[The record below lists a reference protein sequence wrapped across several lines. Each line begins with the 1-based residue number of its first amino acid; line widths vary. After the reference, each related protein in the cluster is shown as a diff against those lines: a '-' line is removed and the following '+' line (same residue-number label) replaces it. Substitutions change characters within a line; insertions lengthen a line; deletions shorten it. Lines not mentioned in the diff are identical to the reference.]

1 MHLQRNHLLYQQM
14 IPTSTTTQ
22 MSVWL
27 VVKVSS
33 SVLSFVA
40 LASWSWN
47 DTAAALLPAIT
58 SSPSPPDPPAAAK
71 LTAVCSCSILF
82 FCFTQSLSC
91 TTDVFCAN
99 AAGATVPNRDIA
111 AIKAAVLFVD
121 IISCVYY
128 QTQVLFNK

>member
-40 LASWSWN
+40 SASWSSN
-47 DTAAALLPAIT
+47 DTASALLPAIT
-58 SSPSPPDPPAAAK
+58 SSPSPPDPPAFAR
-71 LTAVCSCSILF
+71 LNEPCPCNILF
-82 FCFTQSLSC
+82 ACFVRSSSWFTE
-91 TTDVFCAN
+91 VFCAN
-99 AAGATVPNRDIA
+99 AAGATVPSRVIA
-111 AIKAAVLFVD
+111 ATKAAVFLYL
-121 IISCVYY
+121 SCEIE
-128 QTQVLFNK
+128 